1 MDAKSPRKTSLKSRT
16 KVPVAT
22 RRTDFRTG
30 RTAGKGNPVRALRE
44 QLGFNRKSFSRLT
57 GFSERAIAG
66 WEADK
71 PLSDVSRQRVLEIS
85 RLRQALANVMNG
97 DFVGEWLNAPNPAFE
112 GLKPLEV
119 IERGEV
125 DRLWRMIYQLESGMP
140 G

>member
-1 MDAKSPRKTSLKSRT
+1 MDAKSPRKTLLKSQT
-16 KVPVAT
+16 KASAA
-22 RRTDFRTG
+22 RRRVDFPAG
-30 RTAGKGNPVRALRE
+30 RTTAERNPVRVLRE
-44 QLGFNRKSFSRLT
+44 QLGFNRKNFSRLT

-71 PLSDVSRQRVLEIS
+71 PLSDVSRQRVLEMS
-85 RLRQALANVMNG
+85 RLRQALANVMNE